1 MKLSVKGC
9 DDSDGKGCADDEEVS
24 AKQSIRL
31 LMPESTV
38 NYELD
43 TEEAVTWTAKSTLAL
58 MMDPLSRK
66 K

>member
-1 MKLSVKGC
+1 
-9 DDSDGKGCADDEEVS
+9 
-24 AKQSIRL
+24 
-31 LMPESTV
+31 MPESTV

-66 K
+66 NEDIFLSQSEIYFENPWALWEIKDKDL